1 MKSKNDCKLVY
12 TIINLAI
19 IFFIIAMDVI
29 HILYKQSHFCPK
41 LAAVS
46 YTITP
51 IFVSILIY
59 IKISIQVKAVV
70 PCSWIIDTIC
80 IILFIATFLLFYKTL
95 SLFAFITSY
104 PLTTFIFCLYLWS
117 LIYGLILGSE
127 RK

>member
-12 TIINLAI
+12 PIINLAI

-29 HILYKQSHFCPK
+29 HILYKQSYFCPK
-41 LAAVS
+41 LTAVS
-46 YTITP
+46 HMITP
-51 IFVSILIY
+51 IFVSILTY
-59 IKISIQVKAVV
+59 VKISIQVKAVV

-80 IILFIATFLLFYKTL
+80 IILFIVAFLLFYKTL

-117 LIYGLILGSE
+117 LIYGLILGRG

>member
-1 MKSKNDCKLVY
+1 MKSKNDYKLVY
-12 TIINLAI
+12 PIINLAI

-29 HILYKQSHFCPK
+29 HILYKQSYFCPK
-41 LAAVS
+41 LTAVS
-46 YTITP
+46 YMITP
-51 IFVSILIY
+51 IFVSILTY
-59 IKISIQVKAVV
+59 VKISIQVKAVV

-80 IILFIATFLLFYKTL
+80 IIFFLVAFLFFYKTL

-117 LIYGLILGSE
+117 LIYGLILGRG

>member
-1 MKSKNDCKLVY
+1 MKNKNDYKLVY
-12 TIINLAI
+12 PIINLAI
-19 IFFIIAMDVI
+19 IFFVIAMDVI

-41 LAAVS
+41 LTAVS

-70 PCSWIIDTIC
+70 PCSRIIDTIC
-80 IILFIATFLLFYKTL
+80 IILFIVAFLLFYKTL

-104 PLTTFIFCLYLWS
+104 PLTTFIFAY
-117 LIYGLILGSE
+117 IYGV
-127 RK
+127 